1 MSAGHYTDNA
11 VAGAEFLEIYRGK
24 ISAHRAKAGYTY
36 PTLRLPFACSE
47 LIGQSTRIYKT
58 MYDEVFLVVV
68 TPVPAAPKTPTASI
82 NDAKSSKNRV
92 NTLRKLQSNQVVQML
107 EKLCFSPFRN
117 CCTSGNIMTASHSP
131 N

>member
-24 ISAHRAKAGYTY
+24 ISAHHAKAGYIY

-47 LIGQSTRIYKT
+47 LVGRSTRIYKT

-68 TPVPAAPKTPTASI
+68 TPEPVPRASALQSPPHCRI
-82 NDAKSSKNRV
+82 DTCESDRHYTCSSHSE
-92 NTLRKLQSNQVVQML
+92 RKL
-107 EKLCFSPFRN
+107 RYARY
-117 CCTSGNIMTASHSP
+117 G
-131 N
+131 

>member
-11 VAGAEFLEIYRGK
+11 VVGAEFLEIYRGK
-24 ISAHRAKAGYTY
+24 ISAHHAKAGYTY

-47 LIGQSTRIYKT
+47 LMGRSTRIYKT

-68 TPVPAAPKTPTASI
+68 TPEPAAPKTPTASI

-92 NTLRKLQSNQVVQML
+92 NALRKLQSNQLVQMF
-107 EKLCFSPFRN
+107 EKLCFSPFWNR
-117 CCTSGNIMTASHSP
+117 CSRGNIMATSHPSD
-131 N
+131 